1 MKSALVIGASRGI
14 GKQVAIIL
22 SRNGYSV
29 GVAAKTEVSQETLP
43 GSIHDV
49 VRDITKEGGVAIP
62 IKCNA
67 RKSNDIQDA
76 VTTCIEKFGK
86 LDLAVYNAGA
96 ILWKPVIETPL
107 SRFDL
112 LHEVN
117 VRGAYTMVQQV
128 LPHFLE
134 RNTGRIILVSPP
146 VYKRFFKGKTPYSI
160 SKIGMTVLTHGLANE
175 LKDTGVSISSLWPA
189 TAIKAFVTD
198 KLQTPSSV
206 MRTPDVFADAVL
218 KIAEE
223 NSEKLNGLALIDE
236 DFLRTTGVSDF
247 SKYRCDPDVEPPR
260 MMPRKFPDL
269 SVEEENDKVFPKL

>member
-14 GKQVAIIL
+14 GKQVAITL

-29 GVAAKTEVSQETLP
+29 GVAAKTEVSKESLP

-49 VRDITKEGGVAIP
+49 VRDITSEGGVAIP

-67 RKSNDIQDA
+67 RKSSDIQDA
-76 VTTCIEKFGK
+76 VTTCIKQFGK

-107 SRFDL
+107 SKFDL

-117 VRGAYTMVQQV
+117 VRGAYTMVQEV

-134 RNTGRIILVSPP
+134 RNSGRIILVSPP
-146 VYKRFFKGKTPYSI
+146 IYSRFFKGKTPYSI
-160 SKIGMTVLTHGLANE
+160 SKIGMTILTHGLANE
-175 LKDTGVSISSLWPA
+175 LKGTGVSISSLWPA
-189 TAIKAFVTD
+189 TAIKAFVTE
-198 KLQTPSSV
+198 KLQTPSAV

-223 NSEKLNGLALIDE
+223 K
-236 DFLRTTGVSDF
+236 SD
-247 SKYRCDPDVEPPR
+247 KYIP
-260 MMPRKFPDL
+260 KF
-269 SVEEENDKVFPKL
+269 KIF